1 MRTKN
6 VYISL
11 SLFIIFIGSA
21 LLVNVNANTNSLS
34 ESSSNNNNVV
44 DHSLVSEKV
53 SQSNSGNNVT
63 AYYSD
68 NPGVVIGDSAI
79 SPIWAKMKGLEV
91 PAFGEDNVV
100 GSVKAVHDSAY
111 MYVLFTFASNI
122 RWIGVEFD
130 ANLQTPMES
139 GHDAWVF
146 GNSTTTTTL
155 GFYGDFHLTGEAIPT
170 PDVQNDVSFERIV
183 NPTTGLTYIEA
194 KRALDTHDTAGGD
207 VVFTDNANVSVRFAS
222 SRDAQSHK
230 SLDKVLYSFVD
241 SPTELP
247 VASTATSTTTS
258 TSTTPLAVVKAERFN
273 NILIWGSIG
282 FFFNI
287 ILINMLIIYG
297 RRSSE

>member
-11 SLFIIFIGSA
+11 SLFILFIGSA

-34 ESSSNNNNVV
+34 ESSSNNNNNVV
-44 DHSLVSEKV
+44 DHSLTSEKV
-53 SQSNSGNNVT
+53 SQSDSGNNVT
-63 AYYSD
+63 AYSSD
-68 NPGVVIGDSAI
+68 NPGVVIGDSAL
-79 SPIWAKMKGLEV
+79 SPIWAKFKGLDV
-91 PAFGEDNVV
+91 PAYGEDNVV
-100 GSVKAVHDSAY
+100 GSIKAIHDSYY
-111 MYVLFTFASNI
+111 MYVLFAFASNI
-122 RWIGVEFD
+122 RWIAVEFD

-146 GNSTTTTTL
+146 GNSTTITTM

-183 NPTTGLTYIEA
+183 NPTTGVTYIEA

-207 VVFTDNANVSVRFAS
+207 VVFSENTNISVRFAS

-230 SLDKVLYSFVD
+230 SLDKVLYSFEV
-241 SPTELP
+241 SPNSLP
-247 VASTATSTTTS
+247 LASSETSTTTT
-258 TSTTPLAVVKAERFN
+258 TSTTPLPILKAERFN

-297 RRSSE
+297 RRSS